1 MTRMICLGY
10 GHTLIK
16 PRDYINE
23 KEWRIVIPIRD
34 DGAHKNYYNYDN
46 ESKRDMCSAITAFY
60 LGYNMDSLSRCQE
73 YLNDILDVAKEI
85 KVPVYRLINENGVL
99 KKQIINY

>member
-1 MTRMICLGY
+1 
-10 GHTLIK
+10 
-16 PRDYINE
+16 
-23 KEWRIVIPIRD
+23 
-34 DGAHKNYYNYDN
+34 
-46 ESKRDMCSAITAFY
+46 
-60 LGYNMDSLSRCQE
+60 MDSLSRCQE